1 MTQLITYP
9 SFLKIDKNEFVSFHN
24 KYVKNISIVAVP
36 TMSLELLTLVYM
48 NVYINNL
55 LFMKSLLVLIVIWLV
70 TFIIIV
76 PIHNQLSKKLEI
88 EKISTIL
95 ESDGNTI
102 VNINLVKGDNILQ
115 FRLKNPRK
123 FDRKSLN
130 ILRNQEIQAIIN

>member
-24 KYVKNISIVAVP
+24 NYVKNISIVAVP
-36 TMSLELLTLVYM
+36 IMSLELLTLIYM

-55 LFMKSLLVLIVIWLV
+55 LFMKSLLVLIVIWLI

-88 EKISTIL
+88 EKIISLIRYNWIRTVLWTSKIFIIL
-95 ESDGNTI
+95 YIFYEE
-102 VNINLVKGDNILQ
+102 
-115 FRLKNPRK
+115 F
-123 FDRKSLN
+123 
-130 ILRNQEIQAIIN
+130 

>member
-1 MTQLITYP
+1 MKTIFFIHLICNSIMIGVILMTQLITYP

-24 KYVKNISIVAVP
+24 NYVKNISIVSVP
-36 TMSLELLTLVYM
+36 TMSLELLTIVYM

-88 EKISTIL
+88 EKIVSLIRYNWIRTVLWTSKIFIIL
-95 ESDGNTI
+95 YIFYEE
-102 VNINLVKGDNILQ
+102 
-115 FRLKNPRK
+115 F
-123 FDRKSLN
+123 
-130 ILRNQEIQAIIN
+130 

>member
-9 SFLKIDKNEFVSFHN
+9 SFLKIDKNDFVSFHK
-24 KYVKNISIVAVP
+24 KYVRNISFIAVP
-36 TMSLELLTLVYM
+36 IMILELLTLVYM

-88 EKISTIL
+88 DKIVSLIRYNWIRTVLWSSKIFIIL
-95 ESDGNTI
+95 YIFYEE
-102 VNINLVKGDNILQ
+102 
-115 FRLKNPRK
+115 F
-123 FDRKSLN
+123 
-130 ILRNQEIQAIIN
+130 

>member
-1 MTQLITYP
+1 MIGVILMTQVITYP

-24 KYVKNISIVAVP
+24 NYVKNISIVAVP

-88 EKISTIL
+88 EKIVSLIRYNLIRTVLWTSKIFIIL
-95 ESDGNTI
+95 YIFYEE
-102 VNINLVKGDNILQ
+102 
-115 FRLKNPRK
+115 F
-123 FDRKSLN
+123 
-130 ILRNQEIQAIIN
+130 